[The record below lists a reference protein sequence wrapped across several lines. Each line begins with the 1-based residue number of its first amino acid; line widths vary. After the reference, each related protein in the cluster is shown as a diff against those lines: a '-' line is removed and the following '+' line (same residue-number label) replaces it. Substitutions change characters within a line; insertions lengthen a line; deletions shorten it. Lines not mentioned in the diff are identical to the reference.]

1 MAEPVG
7 TTYLR
12 PAGVGLVVDPASQ
25 EERYAV
31 SGGALYLAPLPDG
44 PVVVVSGV
52 AVDLYLA
59 VVEQPAPDL
68 AELRR
73 RLATRVGV
81 GAEEVDDEGVTEL
94 LDWFLAEGLLVVG

>member
-12 PAGVGLVVDPASQ
+12 PAGAGLVVDPASP
-25 EERYAV
+25 EGYAV

-52 AVDLYLA
+52 AADLYLA

-73 RLATRVGV
+73 RLAARVGV
-81 GAEEVDDEGVTEL
+81 GVDEVDDEAVTEL